1 MRVKDILESMLVGI
15 RMQQNRCGG
24 FIAGA
29 RKYAFSYI
37 PDSHGACKGLL
48 ACGHTEE
55 VKKFLEITTHKF
67 HVFKNIPNSVQMGAD
82 KFSHGDGN
90 QYAES
95 PAYVLLLAK
104 DYYEAT
110 KDIDFLKSIDDLLT
124 YAIDIQVE
132 NSKNNNWLL
141 PFNGDETE
149 QYCLK
154 EDGKEYGGFPALTGF
169 NRNQW
174 SMSSVAACIASLDF
188 YIDYLKLK
196 KMEGSIKYYQEA
208 MSMMKESL
216 IKNFNQSKFGGL
228 QWALK
233 KDGSFYSYNVTNFIL
248 MPVWFGI
255 TLKDSAEKTSVEKAL
270 SFINPKTGFIA
281 NAPGEVEGFCG
292 HTLAYLLYDLIQL
305 NMPQKNTVYS
315 TLINSC
321 IIQRYGM
328 VNEYYGPEGVPNPH
342 NLRVF
347 ESGIV
352 IDAIVSYLRN
362 KSIKDS
368 L

>member
-1 MRVKDILESMLVGI
+1 
-15 RMQQNRCGG
+15 MQQNRCGG
-24 FIAGA
+24 FIAGT

-37 PDSHGACKGLL
+37 RDSYGACKGLL

-55 VKKFLEITTHKF
+55 VKKYLEITTHKF
-67 HVFKNIPNSVQMGAD
+67 RVFKKIPNSVQMGAD

-104 DYYEAT
+104 NYYTAT
-110 KDIDFLKSIDDLLT
+110 KDLDFLKNMDDLLT
-124 YAIDIQVE
+124 YAIDIQLAYA
-132 NSKNNNWLL
+132 KNNHWLL

-169 NRNQW
+169 NKDQW
-174 SMSSVAACIASLDF
+174 SMSALAACIASLDF
-188 YIDYLKLK
+188 YIDYLKLREK
-196 KMEGSIKYYQEA
+196 ESSVNDYQTA

-216 IKNFNQSKFGGL
+216 ITHFYRSDLGGI

-233 KDGSFYSYNVTNFIL
+233 KDGTFYPYNVTNFVL

-255 TLKDSAEKTSVEKAL
+255 SLKDNVEKTAVQKTL
-270 SFINPKTGFIA
+270 PFINSKTGFIA
-281 NAPGEVEGFCG
+281 NAPGDVEGFCG
-292 HTLAYLLYDLIQL
+292 HTLAFLLYDLTQL
-305 NMPQKNTVYS
+305 NMPEKSTVYQ
-315 TLINSC
+315 TLINSSV
-321 IIQRYGM
+321 IQRYGM
-328 VNEYYGPEGVPNPH
+328 VNEYYGPNGVPNPH

-352 IDAIVSYLRN
+352 MDAIINYL
-362 KSIKDS
+362 KK
-368 L
+368 